1 MMKNIYIPYD
11 VVKVDGRIG
20 RIMDS
25 REYSHDYIVLMTDP
39 LEYKTCEAEDL
50 EPIPI
55 TQDVL
60 EKNGWEKL
68 SEYIEVNTH
77 LLCRDFDVATL
88 YCEIYQHKND
98 DKISTLIYKGPED
111 YESKDLVFLK
121 HVSNVHELQHLLFG
135 LGIDTDMIL

>member
-1 MMKNIYIPYD
+1 
-11 VVKVDGRIG
+11 
-20 RIMDS
+20 
-25 REYSHDYIVLMTDP
+25 MTDP
-39 LEYKTCEAEDL
+39 LEYKTCEEEDL

-68 SEYIEVNTH
+68 SDYIEVNTH

-121 HVSNVHELQHLLFG
+121 DVSNVHELQHLLFG

>member
-39 LEYKTCEAEDL
+39 LEYKTCEEEDL

-60 EKNGWEKL
+60 EKNG
-68 SEYIEVNTH
+68 
-77 LLCRDFDVATL
+77 
-88 YCEIYQHKND
+88 
-98 DKISTLIYKGPED
+98 
-111 YESKDLVFLK
+111 
-121 HVSNVHELQHLLFG
+121 
-135 LGIDTDMIL
+135 